1 MAAFVHQSLA
11 ERPLFNAQSLDVGA
25 DSNKAPLGIS
35 LLLHSQGMTL
45 NPACGKIVLYF
56 LNVWGSDTLKTQ
68 IGVVFHQNAILGV
81 YISQD
86 RLLFCFLIH
95 IFLEESLLNLS
106 YNVNAYRYTVF
117 FPQIEFKMYL
127 DLYY

>member
-1 MAAFVHQSLA
+1 MSSRALQ
-11 ERPLFNAQSLDVGA
+11 RPLFNAKFLIVVA

-35 LLLHSQGMTL
+35 LLLHGQGMML
-45 NPACGKIVLYF
+45 NPTCGKTVLYF

-95 IFLEESLLNLS
+95 ILLEGVWVPIESLL
-106 YNVNAYRYTVF
+106 
-117 FPQIEFKMYL
+117 
-127 DLYY
+127 